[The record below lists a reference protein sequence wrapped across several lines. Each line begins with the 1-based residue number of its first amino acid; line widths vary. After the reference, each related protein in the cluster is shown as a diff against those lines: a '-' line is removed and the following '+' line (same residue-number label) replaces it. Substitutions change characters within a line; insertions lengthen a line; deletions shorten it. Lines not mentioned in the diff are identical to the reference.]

1 MAYLPIHRS
10 RPATEGAARAP
21 RPSGR
26 LSVEPPAPPSP
37 AQPPPAQTSRASRT
51 RRLFA
56 GLVAAVALVLAVAAP
71 ASAHAT
77 LERTDPSDGS
87 VLAVQPA
94 VIAAQFDESVGV
106 SADSLRVFSPTGQRV
121 DNGTTAH
128 GAQDNIITISLRS
141 GLANGTYT
149 AAWHV
154 ISADSHPVSGAFS
167 FSIGAPSKT
176 SVNPTSIVT
185 RASTFQGV
193 AYGVARW
200 AAYLSFALLAGTIV
214 FLALCWPKGATAR
227 GSFRMIV
234 IGWTTLVASSVVQLL
249 LQGVYASGLPL
260 SRAFDPSVIQSTTAT
275 RFGTTIEIR
284 LLILAVIAPA
294 VTIGVQRLGDAR
306 FGARMRSAAL
316 ALLGTMG
323 LAATWAA
330 TGHASTG
337 IQVPLSVV
345 SDILHLS
352 AMAVWLGGLA
362 MLTLVVLRAPE
373 KPKQA
378 AAAVNRF
385 STVALTCVCIMIGTG
400 SYQAWRDV
408 GSLHVLFD
416 EAYGRLILVKIAGL
430 LVLIGLGYY
439 ARQQIA
445 SGLNASLA
453 SSSAGTAVPASSKGS
468 TGTITASVDTAVAE
482 PETEAGAESEG
493 ETESERAKEPAAVS
507 QASAGAPTTRPAG
520 RPARQPGM
528 NKPGRRTAR
537 VGGVPRSNDPS
548 SRTVETLGKLRR
560 SVAAETAI
568 ALIVL
573 AATAIVVD
581 SVPGRGAGGLSSQP
595 GSTDV
600 SVPFNTG
607 TASGT
612 VLVLVEPGKV
622 GPNQTHML
630 IENTKGEPYSPVEVT
645 VAYSLPTRKIG
656 PIDSKVI
663 VNGPGHY
670 VDQPT
675 VLSVPGQWQVSITI
689 RSDDF
694 DETTVRVP
702 VPVS

>member
-1 MAYLPIHRS
+1 MAYLPILGS
-10 RPATEGAARAP
+10 RPATEGAAQAP
-21 RPSGR
+21 RPSGQ
-26 LSVEPPAPPSP
+26 PS
-37 AQPPPAQTSRASRT
+37 RVSRT

-56 GLVAAVALVLAVAAP
+56 GLVAAVAVVLAVAAP

-106 SADSLRVFSPTGQRV
+106 SADSLRVFDPSGQRV
-121 DNGTTAH
+121 DNGNTTH
-128 GAQDNIITISLRS
+128 GASSDIITISLRS
-141 GLANGTYT
+141 GLGNGTYT
-149 AAWHV
+149 VAWHV

-176 SVNPTSIVT
+176 SVNPTAIVT

-214 FLALCWPKGATAR
+214 FLALCWPRGAATR

-234 IGWTTLVASSVVQLL
+234 IGWTTLVASSVAQLL

-260 SRAFDPSVIQSTTAT
+260 SRIFDPSVIQSTTAT
-275 RFGTTIEIR
+275 RFGTTVEVR
-284 LLILAVIAPA
+284 LLILAVLAPA
-294 VTIGVQRLGDAR
+294 VTIGVQRLADAR

-323 LAATWAA
+323 LASTWAA

-362 MLTLVVLRAPE
+362 MLVLVVLRAPQ

-385 STVALTCVCIMIGTG
+385 STVALTCVCVMIGTG
-400 SYQAWRDV
+400 TYQAWRDV

-416 EAYGRLILVKIAGL
+416 DTYGRLILIKIAGL
-430 LVLIGLGYY
+430 LLLIGLGYY

-453 SSSAGTAVPASSKGS
+453 TAGASTAVAAAKETG
-468 TGTITASVDTAVAE
+468 GTITANVETANAKTAIAE
-482 PETEAGAESEG
+482 PELAAESV
-493 ETESERAKEPAAVS
+493 KEPAAVS
-507 QASAGAPTTRPAG
+507 QGSAGAPPSRPAG
-520 RPARQPGM
+520 RPGRQPGM

-537 VGGVPRSNDPS
+537 VGGVSLPSDPGA
-548 SRTVETLGKLRR
+548 RTLATLSKLRR

-573 AATAIVVD
+573 AATAIVVN
-581 SVPGRGAGGLSSQP
+581 SVPGRGANGLSTQP

-622 GPNQTHML
+622 GPNQTHLL

-645 VAYSLPTRKIG
+645 VAYSLPARKIG

-663 VNGPGHY
+663 INGPGHY

-675 VLSVPGQWQVSITI
+675 ALTVPGQWQVAITI

>member
-1 MAYLPIHRS
+1 M
-10 RPATEGAARAP
+10 
-21 RPSGR
+21 
-26 LSVEPPAPPSP
+26 
-37 AQPPPAQTSRASRT
+37 
-51 RRLFA
+51 
-56 GLVAAVALVLAVAAP
+56 
-71 ASAHAT
+71 
-77 LERTDPSDGS
+77 
-87 VLAVQPA
+87 
-94 VIAAQFDESVGV
+94 
-106 SADSLRVFSPTGQRV
+106 
-121 DNGTTAH
+121 
-128 GAQDNIITISLRS
+128 
-141 GLANGTYT
+141 
-149 AAWHV
+149 AWHV

-176 SVNPTSIVT
+176 SVNPTAIVT

-214 FLALCWPKGATAR
+214 FLALCWPRGAATR

-234 IGWTTLVASSVVQLL
+234 IGWTTLVASSVAQLL

-260 SRAFDPSVIQSTTAT
+260 SRIFDPSVIQSTTAT
-275 RFGTTIEIR
+275 RFGTTVEVR
-284 LLILAVIAPA
+284 LLILAVLAPA
-294 VTIGVQRLGDAR
+294 VTIGVQRLADAR

-323 LAATWAA
+323 LASTWAA

-362 MLTLVVLRAPE
+362 MLVLVVLRAPQ

-385 STVALTCVCIMIGTG
+385 STVALTCVCVMIGTG
-400 SYQAWRDV
+400 TYQAWRDV

-416 EAYGRLILVKIAGL
+416 DTYGRLILIKIAGL
-430 LVLIGLGYY
+430 LLLIGLGYY

-453 SSSAGTAVPASSKGS
+453 TAGASTAVAAAKETG
-468 TGTITASVDTAVAE
+468 GTITANVETANAKTAIAE
-482 PETEAGAESEG
+482 PELAAESV
-493 ETESERAKEPAAVS
+493 KEPAAVS
-507 QASAGAPTTRPAG
+507 QGSAGAPPSRPAG
-520 RPARQPGM
+520 RPGRQPGM

-537 VGGVPRSNDPS
+537 VGGVSLPSDPGA
-548 SRTVETLGKLRR
+548 RTLATLSKLRR

-573 AATAIVVD
+573 AATAIVVN
-581 SVPGRGAGGLSSQP
+581 SVPGRGANGLSTQP

-622 GPNQTHML
+622 GPNQTHLL

-645 VAYSLPTRKIG
+645 VAYSLPARKIG

-663 VNGPGHY
+663 INGPGHY

-675 VLSVPGQWQVSITI
+675 ALTVPGQWQVAITI

>member
-1 MAYLPIHRS
+1 MAYLPILGSH
-10 RPATEGAARAP
+10 PATAGAAQAP

-26 LSVEPPAPPSP
+26 LSGRLAAPPP
-37 AQPPPAQTSRASRT
+37 RASRT

-121 DNGTTAH
+121 DNGTTTH

-141 GLANGTYT
+141 GLGNGTYT

-176 SVNPTSIVT
+176 SVNPTAIVT

-193 AYGVARW
+193 AFGVARW
-200 AAYLSFALLAGTIV
+200 AAYLAFALLAGTIV

-294 VTIGVQRLGDAR
+294 VTIGVQRLTDAR
-306 FGARMRSAAL
+306 FGSRMRSAAL

-337 IQVPLSVV
+337 IQVPISVV

-362 MLTLVVLRAPE
+362 MLVLVVLRAPE

-400 SYQAWRDV
+400 TYQAWRDV

-416 EAYGRLILVKIAGL
+416 EAYGRLILVKITGL
-430 LVLIGLGYY
+430 LLLIGLGYY
-439 ARQQIA
+439 ARQKIA
-445 SGLNASLA
+445 SGLNASIA
-453 SSSAGTAVPASSKGS
+453 SSGAGTAVAASSKGS
-468 TGTITASVDTAVAE
+468 ARTATASVDTAIAE
-482 PETEAGAESEG
+482 PEAGTEG
-493 ETESERAKEPAAVS
+493 ETETERAKEPAAVS
-507 QASAGAPTTRPAG
+507 QASAGAPPARPAG
-520 RPARQPGM
+520 RPGRQPGM

-537 VGGVPRSNDPS
+537 VGGVPRQSDPT

-645 VAYSLPTRKIG
+645 VSYSLPARKIG

-675 VLSVPGQWQVSITI
+675 ALSVPGQWQVAITI

-702 VPVS
+702 VPVN

>member
-1 MAYLPIHRS
+1 MAYLPILGSH
-10 RPATEGAARAP
+10 PATAGAAQAP

-26 LSVEPPAPPSP
+26 LSGRLAAPPP
-37 AQPPPAQTSRASRT
+37 RASRT

-121 DNGTTAH
+121 DNGTTTH

-141 GLANGTYT
+141 GLGNGTYT

-176 SVNPTSIVT
+176 SVNPTAIVT

-193 AYGVARW
+193 AFGVARW
-200 AAYLSFALLAGTIV
+200 AAYLAFALLAGTIV
-214 FLALCWPKGATAR
+214 FLTLCWPKGATAR

-294 VTIGVQRLGDAR
+294 VTIGVQRLTDAR
-306 FGARMRSAAL
+306 FGSRMRSAAL

-337 IQVPLSVV
+337 IQVPISVV

-352 AMAVWLGGLA
+352 AMAIWLGGLA
-362 MLTLVVLRAPE
+362 MLVLVVLRAPE

-400 SYQAWRDV
+400 TYQAWRDV

-416 EAYGRLILVKIAGL
+416 EAYGRLILVKITGL
-430 LVLIGLGYY
+430 LLLIGLGYY
-439 ARQQIA
+439 ARQKIA
-445 SGLNASLA
+445 SGLNASIA
-453 SSSAGTAVPASSKGS
+453 SSGASTAVAASSKGS
-468 TGTITASVDTAVAE
+468 TRTATASVDTAIAE
-482 PETEAGAESEG
+482 PEAGTEA
-493 ETESERAKEPAAVS
+493 ETETERAKEPAAVS
-507 QASAGAPTTRPAG
+507 HASAGAPPARPAG
-520 RPARQPGM
+520 RPGRQPGM

-537 VGGVPRSNDPS
+537 VGGVPRQSDPT
-548 SRTVETLGKLRR
+548 SRTTETLGKLRR

-645 VAYSLPTRKIG
+645 VSYSLPARKIG

-675 VLSVPGQWQVSITI
+675 ALSVPGQWQVAITI
-689 RSDDF
+689 RSDEF

>member
-1 MAYLPIHRS
+1 MAYLPILGSH
-10 RPATEGAARAP
+10 PATVGAAQAP

-26 LSVEPPAPPSP
+26 LSGRLAAPPP
-37 AQPPPAQTSRASRT
+37 RASRT

-121 DNGTTAH
+121 DNGTTTH

-141 GLANGTYT
+141 GLGNGTYT

-176 SVNPTSIVT
+176 SVNPTAIVT

-193 AYGVARW
+193 AFGVARW
-200 AAYLSFALLAGTIV
+200 AAYLAFALLAGTIV

-294 VTIGVQRLGDAR
+294 VTIGVQRLTDAR
-306 FGARMRSAAL
+306 FGSRMRSAAL

-337 IQVPLSVV
+337 IQVPISVV

-362 MLTLVVLRAPE
+362 MLVLVVLRAPE

-400 SYQAWRDV
+400 TYQAWRDV

-416 EAYGRLILVKIAGL
+416 EAYGRLILVKITGL
-430 LVLIGLGYY
+430 LLLIGLGYY
-439 ARQQIA
+439 ARQKIA
-445 SGLNASLA
+445 SGLNASIA
-453 SSSAGTAVPASSKGS
+453 SSGAGTAVAASSKGS
-468 TGTITASVDTAVAE
+468 ARTATASVDTAIAE
-482 PETEAGAESEG
+482 PEAGTEG
-493 ETESERAKEPAAVS
+493 ETETERAKEPAAVS
-507 QASAGAPTTRPAG
+507 QASAGAPPARPAG
-520 RPARQPGM
+520 RPGRQPGM

-537 VGGVPRSNDPS
+537 VGGVPRQSDPT

-645 VAYSLPTRKIG
+645 VSYSLPARKIG

-675 VLSVPGQWQVSITI
+675 ALSVPGQWQVAITI

-702 VPVS
+702 VPVN

>member
-1 MAYLPIHRS
+1 MAYLPILGSH
-10 RPATEGAARAP
+10 PATAGAAQAP

-26 LSVEPPAPPSP
+26 LAAPPP
-37 AQPPPAQTSRASRT
+37 RASRT

-121 DNGTTAH
+121 DNGTTTH

-141 GLANGTYT
+141 GLGNGTYT

-176 SVNPTSIVT
+176 SVNPTAIVT

-193 AYGVARW
+193 AFGVARW
-200 AAYLSFALLAGTIV
+200 AAYLAFALLAGTIV

-294 VTIGVQRLGDAR
+294 VTIGVQRLTDAR
-306 FGARMRSAAL
+306 FGSRMRSAAL

-337 IQVPLSVV
+337 IQVPISVV

-362 MLTLVVLRAPE
+362 MLVLVVLRAPE

-400 SYQAWRDV
+400 TYQAWRDV

-416 EAYGRLILVKIAGL
+416 EAYGRLILVKITGL
-430 LVLIGLGYY
+430 LLLIGLGYY
-439 ARQQIA
+439 ARQKIA
-445 SGLNASLA
+445 SGLNASIA
-453 SSSAGTAVPASSKGS
+453 SSGAGTAVAASSKGS
-468 TGTITASVDTAVAE
+468 ARTVTASVDTAIAE
-482 PETEAGAESEG
+482 PEAGTEG
-493 ETESERAKEPAAVS
+493 ETETERAKEPAAVS
-507 QASAGAPTTRPAG
+507 QASAGAPPARPAG
-520 RPARQPGM
+520 RPGRQPGM

-537 VGGVPRSNDPS
+537 VGGVPRQSDPT

-645 VAYSLPTRKIG
+645 VSYSLPARKIG

-675 VLSVPGQWQVSITI
+675 ALSVPGQWQVAITI

-702 VPVS
+702 VPVN

>member
-1 MAYLPIHRS
+1 MAYLPILGS
-10 RPATEGAARAP
+10 RPATEGAAQAP
-21 RPSGR
+21 RPSGQ
-26 LSVEPPAPPSP
+26 PS
-37 AQPPPAQTSRASRT
+37 RVSRT

-106 SADSLRVFSPTGQRV
+106 SADSLRVFDPSGQRV
-121 DNGTTAH
+121 DNGNTTH
-128 GAQDNIITISLRS
+128 GASSDIITISLRS
-141 GLANGTYT
+141 GLGNGTYT
-149 AAWHV
+149 VAWHV

-176 SVNPTSIVT
+176 SVNPTAIVT

-214 FLALCWPKGATAR
+214 FLALCWPRGAATR

-234 IGWTTLVASSVVQLL
+234 IGWTTLVASSVAQLL

-260 SRAFDPSVIQSTTAT
+260 SRIFDPSVIQSTTAT
-275 RFGTTIEIR
+275 RFGTTVEVR
-284 LLILAVIAPA
+284 LLILAVLAPA
-294 VTIGVQRLGDAR
+294 VTIGVQRLADAR

-323 LAATWAA
+323 LASTWAA

-362 MLTLVVLRAPE
+362 MLVLVVLRAPQ

-385 STVALTCVCIMIGTG
+385 STVALTCVCVMIGTG
-400 SYQAWRDV
+400 TYQAWRDV

-416 EAYGRLILVKIAGL
+416 DTYGRLILIKIAGL
-430 LVLIGLGYY
+430 LLLIGLGYY

-453 SSSAGTAVPASSKGS
+453 TAGASTAVAAAKETG
-468 TGTITASVDTAVAE
+468 GTITANVETANAKTAIAE
-482 PETEAGAESEG
+482 PELAAESV
-493 ETESERAKEPAAVS
+493 KEPAAVS
-507 QASAGAPTTRPAG
+507 QGSAGAPPSRPAG
-520 RPARQPGM
+520 RPGRQPGM

-537 VGGVPRSNDPS
+537 VGGVSLPSDPGA
-548 SRTVETLGKLRR
+548 RTLATLSKLRR

-573 AATAIVVD
+573 AATAIVVN
-581 SVPGRGAGGLSSQP
+581 SVPGRGANGLSTQP

-622 GPNQTHML
+622 GPNQTHLL

-645 VAYSLPTRKIG
+645 VAYSLPARKIG

-663 VNGPGHY
+663 INGPGHY

-675 VLSVPGQWQVSITI
+675 ALTVPGQWQVAITI

>member
-1 MAYLPIHRS
+1 MAYLPILGS
-10 RPATEGAARAP
+10 GPATEGAAQAP

-26 LSVEPPAPPSP
+26 PSRV
-37 AQPPPAQTSRASRT
+37 SRI

-106 SADSLRVFSPTGQRV
+106 SADSLRVFDPSGQRV
-121 DNGTTAH
+121 DNGNTTH
-128 GAQDNIITISLRS
+128 GASSDIITISLRS
-141 GLANGTYT
+141 GLGNGTYT
-149 AAWHV
+149 VAWHV

-176 SVNPTSIVT
+176 SVNPTAIVT

-214 FLALCWPKGATAR
+214 FLALCWPRGAATR

-234 IGWTTLVASSVVQLL
+234 IGWTTLVASSVAQLL

-260 SRAFDPSVIQSTTAT
+260 SRIFDPSVIQSTTAT
-275 RFGTTIEIR
+275 RFGTTVEVR
-284 LLILAVIAPA
+284 LLILAVLAPA
-294 VTIGVQRLGDAR
+294 VTIGVQRLADAR

-323 LAATWAA
+323 LASTWAA

-362 MLTLVVLRAPE
+362 MLVLVVLRAPQ

-385 STVALTCVCIMIGTG
+385 STVALTCVCVMIGTG
-400 SYQAWRDV
+400 TYQAWRDV

-416 EAYGRLILVKIAGL
+416 DTYGRLILIKIAGL
-430 LVLIGLGYY
+430 LLLIGLGYY

-453 SSSAGTAVPASSKGS
+453 TAGASTAVAAAKETG
-468 TGTITASVDTAVAE
+468 GTITANVETANAKTAIAE
-482 PETEAGAESEG
+482 PELAAESV
-493 ETESERAKEPAAVS
+493 KEPAAVS
-507 QASAGAPTTRPAG
+507 QVSAGAPPSRPAG
-520 RPARQPGM
+520 RPGRQPGM

-537 VGGVPRSNDPS
+537 VGGVSLPSDPGA
-548 SRTVETLGKLRR
+548 RTLATLSKLRR

-573 AATAIVVD
+573 AATAIVVN
-581 SVPGRGAGGLSSQP
+581 SVPGRGANGLSTQP

-622 GPNQTHML
+622 GPNQTHLL

-645 VAYSLPTRKIG
+645 VAYSLPARKIG

-663 VNGPGHY
+663 INGPGHY

-675 VLSVPGQWQVSITI
+675 ALTVPGQWQVAITI

>member
-10 RPATEGAARAP
+10 HSATEGATPAP
-21 RPSGR
+21 RLSGR
-26 LSVEPPAPPSP
+26 PPRS
-37 AQPPPAQTSRASRT
+37 SRL
-51 RRLFA
+51 RRLSA
-56 GLVAAVALVLAVAAP
+56 GFIAAIALVLAVAAP

-77 LERTDPSDGS
+77 LERTDPSDGA

-121 DNGTTAH
+121 DNGNTTH
-128 GAQDNIITISLRS
+128 GASSDIITISLRS
-141 GLANGTYT
+141 GLGNGTYT

-176 SVNPTSIVT
+176 SVNPATIVT

-193 AYGVARW
+193 VYGMARW
-200 AAYLSFALLAGTIV
+200 AAYLSFALLAGTIM
-214 FLALCWPKGATAR
+214 FLALCWPKGATTR

-260 SRAFDPSVIQSTTAT
+260 SRIFDPSVIQSTTAT
-275 RFGTTIEIR
+275 RFGTTVELR

-294 VTIGVQRLGDAR
+294 VTIGVQRLADAR
-306 FGARMRSAAL
+306 FGARLRSAAL
-316 ALLGTMG
+316 ALIGTMG
-323 LAATWAA
+323 LASTWAA

-362 MLTLVVLRAPE
+362 MLVLVVLRAPE

-378 AAAVNRF
+378 ATAVNRF
-385 STVALTCVCIMIGTG
+385 STVALTCVCVMIGTG
-400 SYQAWRDV
+400 TYQAWRDV

-416 EAYGRLILVKIAGL
+416 QAYGRLILVKIAGL
-430 LVLIGLGYY
+430 LLLIGLGYY

-445 SGLNASLA
+445 SGLNASVA
-453 SSSAGTAVPASSKGS
+453 AAGAGTAVAASKGS
-468 TGTITASVDTAVAE
+468 GTTITASVDTAIAAE
-482 PETEAGAESEG
+482 PETAD
-493 ETESERAKEPAAVS
+493 ETAKEPAVVS
-507 QASAGAPTTRPAG
+507 QGSAGGPPSRPAG
-520 RPARQPGM
+520 RPGRQPGM

-537 VGGVPRSNDPS
+537 VGGVPHPSDPS
-548 SRTVETLGKLRR
+548 ARTLATLSKLRR

-573 AATAIVVD
+573 AATAIVVN
-581 SVPGRGAGGLSSQP
+581 SVPGRGANGLSTQP

-622 GPNQTHML
+622 GPNQTHLL

-645 VAYSLPTRKIG
+645 VAYSLPARKIG

-663 VNGPGHY
+663 INGPGHY

-675 VLSVPGQWQVSITI
+675 ALTVPGQWQVAITI

>member
-1 MAYLPIHRS
+1 MAYLPILGS
-10 RPATEGAARAP
+10 RPATEGAAQAP

-26 LSVEPPAPPSP
+26 PS
-37 AQPPPAQTSRASRT
+37 RVSRT

-106 SADSLRVFSPTGQRV
+106 SADSLRVFDPSGQRV
-121 DNGTTAH
+121 DNGNTTH
-128 GAQDNIITISLRS
+128 GASSDIITISLRS
-141 GLANGTYT
+141 GLGNGTYT
-149 AAWHV
+149 VAWHV

-176 SVNPTSIVT
+176 SVNPTAIVT

-214 FLALCWPKGATAR
+214 FLALCWPRGAATR

-234 IGWTTLVASSVVQLL
+234 IGWTTLVASSVAQLL

-260 SRAFDPSVIQSTTAT
+260 SRIFDPSVIQSTTAT
-275 RFGTTIEIR
+275 RFGTTVEVR
-284 LLILAVIAPA
+284 LLILAVLAPA
-294 VTIGVQRLGDAR
+294 VTIGVQRLADAR

-323 LAATWAA
+323 LASTWAA

-362 MLTLVVLRAPE
+362 MLVLVVLRAPQ

-385 STVALTCVCIMIGTG
+385 STVALTCVCVMIGTG
-400 SYQAWRDV
+400 TYQAWRDV
-408 GSLHVLFD
+408 GSLHVLLD
-416 EAYGRLILVKIAGL
+416 DTYGRLILIKIAGL
-430 LVLIGLGYY
+430 LLLIGLGYY

-453 SSSAGTAVPASSKGS
+453 TAGASTAVAAAKETG
-468 TGTITASVDTAVAE
+468 GTITANVETANAKTAIAE
-482 PETEAGAESEG
+482 PELAAESV
-493 ETESERAKEPAAVS
+493 KEPAAVS
-507 QASAGAPTTRPAG
+507 QGSAGAPPSRPAG
-520 RPARQPGM
+520 RPGRQPGM

-537 VGGVPRSNDPS
+537 VGGVSLPSDPGA
-548 SRTVETLGKLRR
+548 RTLATLSKLRR

-573 AATAIVVD
+573 AATAIVVN
-581 SVPGRGAGGLSSQP
+581 SVPGRGANGLSTQP

-622 GPNQTHML
+622 GPNQTHLL

-645 VAYSLPTRKIG
+645 VAYSLPARKIG

-663 VNGPGHY
+663 INGPGHY

-675 VLSVPGQWQVSITI
+675 ALTVPGQWQVAITI

>member
-1 MAYLPIHRS
+1 MAKLPNS
-10 RPATEGAARAP
+10 
-21 RPSGR
+21 
-26 LSVEPPAPPSP
+26 
-37 AQPPPAQTSRASRT
+37 SRT
-51 RRLFA
+51 RRILA
-56 GLVAAVALVLAVAAP
+56 ALVAAVALVLAVAAP

-121 DNGTTAH
+121 DNGNTTH

-141 GLANGTYT
+141 GLGNGTYT

-176 SVNPTSIVT
+176 TVNPTSIVT
-185 RASTFQGV
+185 RASTLQGV
-193 AYGVARW
+193 VYGAARW

-214 FLALCWPKGATAR
+214 FLALCWPKGATTR

-260 SRAFDPSVIQSTTAT
+260 SRIFDPSVIQSTTAT
-275 RFGTTIEIR
+275 RFGTTVEIR
-284 LLILAVIAPA
+284 LLILAVTAPA
-294 VTIGVQRLGDAR
+294 VTIGVQRLADAR

-323 LAATWAA
+323 LASTWAA

-362 MLTLVVLRAPE
+362 MLVLVVLRAPE

-378 AAAVNRF
+378 ANAVNRF
-385 STVALTCVCIMIGTG
+385 STVALTCVCVMSGTG

-416 EAYGRLILVKIAGL
+416 NVYGRLIIIKIVGL
-430 LVLIGLGYY
+430 LLLIGLGYY

-445 SGLNASLA
+445 SGLTASLA
-453 SSSAGTAVPASSKGS
+453 AGTAGKGAAGTASATAASGTAVAAAKGGS
-468 TGTITASVDTAVAE
+468 GTITASIDTAAVNTAAVDAAAIDTAAIDTVPAE
-482 PETEAGAESEG
+482 AATVSESV
-493 ETESERAKEPAAVS
+493 KEPATVS
-507 QASAGAPTTRPAG
+507 QGSAGGPPPRPSG
-520 RPARQPGM
+520 RPGRQPGM

-537 VGGVPRSNDPS
+537 VGGVPHGNDPATRTLS
-548 SRTVETLGKLRR
+548 TLSRLRR

-573 AATAIVVD
+573 AATAIVVN
-581 SVPGRGAGGLSSQP
+581 SVPGRGANGLSTQP

-645 VAYSLPTRKIG
+645 VAYSLPARSIG
-656 PIDSKVI
+656 PINSKVI
-663 VNGPGHY
+663 INGPGHY

-675 VLSVPGQWQVSITI
+675 VLSVTGQWQVSITI

>member
-1 MAYLPIHRS
+1 MAYLPILGS
-10 RPATEGAARAP
+10 RPATEGAAQAP

-26 LSVEPPAPPSP
+26 PS
-37 AQPPPAQTSRASRT
+37 RVSRT

-106 SADSLRVFSPTGQRV
+106 SADSLRVFDPSGQRV
-121 DNGTTAH
+121 DNGNTTH
-128 GAQDNIITISLRS
+128 GASSDIITISLRS
-141 GLANGTYT
+141 GLGNGTYT
-149 AAWHV
+149 VAWHV

-176 SVNPTSIVT
+176 SVNPTAIVT

-214 FLALCWPKGATAR
+214 FLALCWPRGAATR

-234 IGWTTLVASSVVQLL
+234 IGWTTLVASSVAQLL

-260 SRAFDPSVIQSTTAT
+260 SRIFDPSVIQSTTAT
-275 RFGTTIEIR
+275 RFGTTVEVR
-284 LLILAVIAPA
+284 LLILAVLAPA
-294 VTIGVQRLGDAR
+294 VTIGVQRLADAR

-323 LAATWAA
+323 LASTWAA

-362 MLTLVVLRAPE
+362 MLVLVVLRAPQ

-385 STVALTCVCIMIGTG
+385 STVALTCVCVMIGTG
-400 SYQAWRDV
+400 TYQAWRDV
-408 GSLHVLFD
+408 GSLHVLLD
-416 EAYGRLILVKIAGL
+416 DTYGRLILIKIAGL
-430 LVLIGLGYY
+430 LLLIGLGYY

-453 SSSAGTAVPASSKGS
+453 TAGASTAVAAAKETG
-468 TGTITASVDTAVAE
+468 GTITANVETANAKTAIAE
-482 PETEAGAESEG
+482 PELAAESV
-493 ETESERAKEPAAVS
+493 KEPAAVS
-507 QASAGAPTTRPAG
+507 QGSAGAPPSRPAG
-520 RPARQPGM
+520 RPGRQPGM

-537 VGGVPRSNDPS
+537 VGGVPLPSDPGA
-548 SRTVETLGKLRR
+548 RTLATLSKLRR

-573 AATAIVVD
+573 AATAIVVN
-581 SVPGRGAGGLSSQP
+581 SVPGRGANGLSTQP

-622 GPNQTHML
+622 GPNQTHLL

-645 VAYSLPTRKIG
+645 VAYSLPARKIG

-663 VNGPGHY
+663 INGPGHY

-675 VLSVPGQWQVSITI
+675 ALTVPGQWQVAITI

>member
-1 MAYLPIHRS
+1 MAYLPIFRP
-10 RPATEGAARAP
+10 RPAPEGAAQDSLT
-21 RPSGR
+21 SGR
-26 LSVEPPAPPSP
+26 EP
-37 AQPPPAQTSRASRT
+37 RASRI
-51 RRLFA
+51 RRLSA
-56 GLVAAVALVLAVAAP
+56 GFVAAVALVLAVAAP

-94 VIAAQFDESVGV
+94 EVAAQFDESVGV
-106 SADSLRVFSPTGQRV
+106 SADSLRVFNPTGQRV
-121 DNGTTAH
+121 DNGNTAH
-128 GAQDNIITISLRS
+128 GAASDIITISLHS
-141 GLANGTYT
+141 GLGNGTYT
-149 AAWHV
+149 VAWHV

-176 SVNPTSIVT
+176 SVNAAAIVT
-185 RASTFQGV
+185 RAGPFQGV

-200 AAYLSFALLAGTIV
+200 AAYLSFALLAGTIM
-214 FLALCWPKGATAR
+214 FLALCWPKGAAAR

-234 IGWTTLVASSVVQLL
+234 IGWTTLVASSVAQLL

-260 SRAFDPSVIQSTTAT
+260 SRIFDPSVIQSTTAT
-275 RFGTTIEIR
+275 RFGTTVEIR
-284 LLILAVIAPA
+284 LLILAVLAPA
-294 VTIGVQRLGDAR
+294 VTIGVQRLADAR

-323 LAATWAA
+323 LASTWAA

-362 MLTLVVLRAPE
+362 MLVLVVLRAPG

-400 SYQAWRDV
+400 TYQAWRDV

-416 EAYGRLILVKIAGL
+416 EAYGRLILIKIAGL
-430 LVLIGLGYY
+430 LLLIGLGYY
-439 ARQQIA
+439 ARQQIG
-445 SGLNASLA
+445 SGLNASVATAGAGKAVAA
-453 SSSAGTAVPASSKGS
+453 SEGSAR
-468 TGTITASVDTAVAE
+468 TITASVDAVPVNTATINTATIDSATAVPESSAE
-482 PETEAGAESEG
+482 PV
-493 ETESERAKEPAAVS
+493 KEPAAVA
-507 QASAGAPTTRPAG
+507 QGSAGAPPSRPAG
-520 RPARQPGM
+520 RPGRQPGM

-537 VGGVPRSNDPS
+537 VGAVPTPSDPT
-548 SRTVETLGKLRR
+548 SRTVATLSKLRR

-573 AATAIVVD
+573 AATAIVVN
-581 SVPGRGAGGLSSQP
+581 SVPGRGVNGLSTQP
-595 GSTDV
+595 GATDV

-622 GPNQTHML
+622 GPNQTHLL
-630 IENTKGEPYSPVEVT
+630 IEDTKGEPYSPVEVT
-645 VAYSLPTRKIG
+645 VQYSLAARKLG

-663 VNGPGHY
+663 LNGPGHY
-670 VDQPT
+670 IDQPT
-675 VLSVPGQWQVSITI
+675 ALTVPGQWQVAITI

>member
-1 MAYLPIHRS
+1 MVYLPILGL
-10 RPATEGAARAP
+10 RPATEGAAQAP

-26 LSVEPPAPPSP
+26 PP
-37 AQPPPAQTSRASRT
+37 RASRI

-106 SADSLRVFSPTGQRV
+106 SADSLRVFNPTGQRV
-121 DNGTTAH
+121 DNGNTTH
-128 GAQDNIITISLRS
+128 GASSDIITISLRS
-141 GLANGTYT
+141 GLGNGTYT
-149 AAWHV
+149 VAWHV

-176 SVNPTSIVT
+176 SVNPTAIVT
-185 RASTFQGV
+185 RASAFQGV

-214 FLALCWPKGATAR
+214 FLALCWPRGAAAR

-234 IGWTTLVASSVVQLL
+234 IGWTTLVASSVAQLL

-260 SRAFDPSVIQSTTAT
+260 SRIFDPSVIQSTTAT
-275 RFGTTIEIR
+275 RFGTTVEVR
-284 LLILAVIAPA
+284 LLILAVLAPA
-294 VTIGVQRLGDAR
+294 VTIGVQRLADAR

-323 LAATWAA
+323 LASTWAA

-362 MLTLVVLRAPE
+362 MLVLVVLRAPE

-385 STVALTCVCIMIGTG
+385 STVALTCVCVMIGTG
-400 SYQAWRDV
+400 TYQAWRDV

-416 EAYGRLILVKIAGL
+416 DTYGRLILIKIAGL
-430 LVLIGLGYY
+430 LLLIGLGYY

-453 SSSAGTAVPASSKGS
+453 TAGASTTVAAAKDSG
-468 TGTITASVDTAVAE
+468 GTITASVETANVKTANAKTAIAE
-482 PETEAGAESEG
+482 PEIAAEPV
-493 ETESERAKEPAAVS
+493 KEPAAVA
-507 QASAGAPTTRPAG
+507 QGPAGAPPSRPAG
-520 RPARQPGM
+520 RPGRQPGM

-537 VGGVPRSNDPS
+537 VGGVPLPSDPGA
-548 SRTVETLGKLRR
+548 RTLATLSKLRR

-573 AATAIVVD
+573 AATAIVVN
-581 SVPGRGAGGLSSQP
+581 SVPGRGANGLSTQP

-622 GPNQTHML
+622 GPNQTHLL

-645 VAYSLPTRKIG
+645 VAYSLPARKIG

-663 VNGPGHY
+663 INGPGHY

-675 VLSVPGQWQVSITI
+675 ALTVPGQWQVAITI